1 MKLII
6 LLIVLLMTSCKP
18 ADVKSSDTNT
28 VNETQNIKQDN
39 QAEKSEP
46 ITDESKNNDE
56 SQASISEAISET
68 SDSKSPLPMIDTS
81 LKPNE
86 LGKIMVLMYHN
97 IGEAEEEWVRTPE
110 NFRRDLKYLYDN
122 GYVPISLKD
131 YVSGNIHTP
140 AGKTPYVLTFDDTR
154 ENNFRYLEDGS
165 IDPDCAVG
173 ILLEFAKE
181 HPDIKP
187 YCTFFGNADVPFR
200 VNGQEKQKV
209 NFLIENHMDLGNHTV
224 NHPDLTGMNAEEVN
238 YEVGHQAKY
247 LSSLFDN
254 GYEVNTIALPFGSRP
269 ENAEAEAMIFNGVY
283 EGFEYKNIAV
293 LNVGWD
299 PYFSP
304 YHLEFNPHEIHR
316 IRASETDVDGV
327 GIYDWLKYF
336 EDNPEERFISD
347 GHPEVITVKSKD
359 MENIKETDK
368 ELFIY

>member
-1 MKLII
+1 MKLLLII
-6 LLIVLLMTSCKP
+6 IVLLMTSCKP
-18 ADVKSSDTNT
+18 ADVDAKESKASSDT
-28 VNETQNIKQDN
+28 VM
-39 QAEKSEP
+39 
-46 ITDESKNNDE
+46 
-56 SQASISEAISET
+56 SEAETKTT
-68 SDSKSPLPMIDTS
+68 SDSENNEDKSKADNQTIESTPEAQKLIPMVDTN

-86 LGKIMVLMYHN
+86 LGQIMVLMYHN

-110 NFRRDLKYLYDN
+110 NFRKDLRHLYDN

-140 AGKTPYVLTFDDTR
+140 AGKTPYILTFDDTR

-181 HPDIKP
+181 YPDIKP
-187 YCTFFGNADVPFR
+187 YCTFFSNADVPFR
-200 VNGQEKQKV
+200 VKGQEKQKV
-209 NFLIENHMDLGNHTV
+209 NFLIENYMDLGNHTV
-224 NHPDLTGMNAEEVN
+224 THPDLTEMNTEDVN
-238 YEVGHQAKY
+238 YEIGHQAKY

-254 GYEVNTIALPFGSRP
+254 GYEINTIALPFGSRP
-269 ENAEAEAMIFNGVY
+269 NNPEAENMIFNGTY

-304 YHLEFNPHEIHR
+304 YHKDFNPHEIHR
-316 IRASETDVDGV
+316 VRASETEVDGV
-327 GIYDWLKYF
+327 GLYDWLKYF
-336 EDNPEERFISD
+336 EENPEHRFISD
-347 GHPEVITVKSKD
+347 GYPDVITVKSKD
-359 MENIKETDK
+359 LENIKETDK